1 MIFQRTE
8 QLIGSEGLERLRLSK
23 VAIFGIG
30 GVGSYVFEG
39 LVRSGIGRFLLV
51 DKDVVDKTNI
61 NRQLVAYHSTVG
73 QPKVEVAKNRGIDI
87 NPDVKIDARQMF
99 YLPETKTEVNLEDVD
114 YIIDAMDN
122 VTAKLMLIEEAKRF
136 QNPLSSALARG
147 INLTI
152 HSLRLQISA
161 RHPCVRWQR

>member
-87 NPDVKIDARQMF
+87 NPDVKSMRDRCSTFRKRRRKSTWKMW
-99 YLPETKTEVNLEDVD
+99 
-114 YIIDAMDN
+114 II
-122 VTAKLMLIEEAKRF
+122 
-136 QNPLSSALARG
+136 S
-147 INLTI
+147 
-152 HSLRLQISA
+152 
-161 RHPCVRWQR
+161 